1 MPRLRPNF
9 PNPAFVDPNPPVAL
23 MRELLLEY
31 AAELKVD
38 LCFQKFDQ
46 ELANLPGAY
55 AEPDGCFLVASVDG
69 TPAGCGAFRF
79 LEPGISEMYI
89 RPAFRGCR
97 LGRLL
102 TKELMARA
110 RSRDYRLM
118 RLDTLARMHTAIELY
133 RSLGFVQVPPYNE
146 SPLPDCVY
154 FEAILP
160 ASASLSRA
168 PPVA

>member
-1 MPRLRPNF
+1 MRPSF
-9 PNPAFVDPNPPVAL
+9 LNPAAVDSNPPVAL
-23 MRELLLEY
+23 ARELLLEY

-55 AEPDGCFLVASVDG
+55 AEPEGCFLVASVDG
-69 TPAGCGAFRF
+69 IPAGCGAFRF
-79 LEPGISEMYI
+79 LEPGICEMKRLYI
-89 RPAFRGCR
+89 RPAFRGFS

-110 RSRDYRLM
+110 QSRNYRFM
-118 RLDTLARMHTAIELY
+118 RLDTLARMQAAIQLY
-133 RSLGFVQVPPYNE
+133 QSLGFVPVPPYNQ

-154 FEAILP
+154 FEAILST
-160 ASASLSRA
+160 SASL
-168 PPVA
+168 